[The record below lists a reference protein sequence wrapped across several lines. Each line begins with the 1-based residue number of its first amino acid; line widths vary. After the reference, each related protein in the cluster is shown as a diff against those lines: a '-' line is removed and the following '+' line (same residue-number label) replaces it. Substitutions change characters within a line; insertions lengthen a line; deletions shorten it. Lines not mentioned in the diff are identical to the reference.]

1 MFLTKVLRIIF
12 GRKREDVT
20 GEWRRLHNEVHN
32 LYSSPDTVTMKKS
45 RMMKCV
51 RHIRKIHKIGLEYV
65 KERDK
70 FEDPG

>member
-1 MFLTKVLRIIF
+1 VFLNKVLRRIF

-32 LYSSPDTVTMKKS
+32 LYSSPDTVMMKKS
-45 RMMKCV
+45 RVMRCV

-65 KERDK
+65 KEKRK
-70 FEDPG
+70 I